1 MFKALTVL
9 VFIQATAAMAEI
21 REIYLPTLDC
31 DDKFFQDVSVNFDDA
46 KTKKADL
53 TISMICQRLRKKV
66 QKKAVVADLSRFVID
81 KLAPQEV
88 DRFAPRANEFFK
100 LILFKPDVIGREK
113 FSFSEDSLA
122 EIIDRLKSPKFM
134 RLRTFDGSRDNGH
147 VFAYQ
152 SEGAAYLNSDRLNRK
167 SCSLINTLVHE
178 YMHFVGYSHGDND
191 PQGKNESIP
200 YYFGDRAQELCEA
213 GVI

>member
-1 MFKALTVL
+1 MFKAMMI
-9 VFIQATAAMAEI
+9 FILFQAVSAGAAI

-31 DDKFFQDVSVNFDDA
+31 DDKFFQDVSVNFDDT
-46 KTKKADL
+46 KTKKSEL
-53 TISMICQRLRKKV
+53 TISMICQRLRTKT

-100 LILFKPDVIGREK
+100 LILFKPDILGKEK
-113 FSFSEDSLA
+113 FSFSEESLA
-122 EIIDRLKSPKFM
+122 EIIERLKSPKFM
-134 RLRTFDGSRDNGH
+134 RLRTFDGSAENGH

-152 SEGAAYLNSDRLNRK
+152 SEGAAYLNRDRLNRK
-167 SCSLINTLVHE
+167 ACSLINTLVHE

-191 PQGKNESIP
+191 PNGKQESIP

>member
-1 MFKALTVL
+1 MFKAMTILVL
-9 VFIQATAAMAEI
+9 LQTTTAFSAI

-31 DDKFFQDVSVNFDDA
+31 DDKFFQDVSVNFDDT
-46 KTKKADL
+46 KTKKSEL
-53 TISMICQRLRKKV
+53 TISLICQRLRKKV

-113 FSFSEDSLA
+113 FSFSDETLMDA
-122 EIIDRLKSPKFM
+122 IERLKSPKFM
-134 RLRTFDGSRDNGH
+134 RLRTFDGSADNGH

-152 SEGAAYLNSDRLNRK
+152 SEGAAYLNRDRLNRK
-167 SCSLINTLVHE
+167 ECSLINTLVHE

-191 PQGKNESIP
+191 PNGKNESIP

>member
-1 MFKALTVL
+1 MFKLMTILILLEAS
-9 VFIQATAAMAEI
+9 AAFSAI

-31 DDKFFQDVSVNFDDA
+31 DDKFFQDVSVNFDDER
-46 KTKKADL
+46 TKKSEL
-53 TISMICQRLRKKV
+53 TISMICQRLRNKV

-113 FSFSEDSLA
+113 FTFTDDGLQDVIE
-122 EIIDRLKSPKFM
+122 RLKSPKFM
-134 RLRTFDGSRDNGH
+134 RLRTFDGSSNNRH

-152 SEGAAYLNSDRLNRK
+152 SEGAAYLNRDRLNRK
-167 SCSLINTLVHE
+167 DCSLINTLVHE
-178 YMHFVGYSHGDND
+178 YMHFVGYSHGDNT
-191 PQGKNESIP
+191 PEGKGESIP
-200 YYFGDRAQELCEA
+200 YFFGDRAQELCEA